1 MHIQNSSSIAS
12 FVWHLS
18 QLGPKL
24 NKKVKF
30 DLEIQKDVLSLYSQT
45 MCCMGKLE
53 LVIESKNVSIYSP
66 KYDGETQTE
75 FEKFMYENGSLPDPQ
90 LKKDFDAI
98 ISVIKKMVD
107 DCGAREN
114 LFRLEGKNIKAI
126 PLCVEQRRRRG
137 VGTLRLYCIR
147 ISDKILVIGN
157 GGIKKVRKYEDDPV
171 LLDIVDKLRSIEHQI
186 YIETHRA
193 QSDYDDYQRVKSIIE
208 TVNI

>member
-1 MHIQNSSSIAS
+1 
-12 FVWHLS
+12 
-18 QLGPKL
+18 
-24 NKKVKF
+24 
-30 DLEIQKDVLSLYSQT
+30 

-75 FEKFMYENGSLPDPQ
+75 FEKFMCENGSLPDPQ

-126 PLCVEQRRRRG
+126 PLCVEQR
-137 VGTLRLYCIR
+137 
-147 ISDKILVIGN
+147 
-157 GGIKKVRKYEDDPV
+157 
-171 LLDIVDKLRSIEHQI
+171 
-186 YIETHRA
+186 
-193 QSDYDDYQRVKSIIE
+193 
-208 TVNI
+208 